1 MPLRGPLAIGEIV
14 RRFAVIALQEVKGD
28 LRALRDLL
36 KWLGPDWAFLMTDTT
51 LGAAGNSE
59 RMAFLFDRR
68 RVEPS
73 GLACELVVPEEWF
86 NEIAP
91 DALRR
96 QFARTPYAV
105 SFRSGR
111 RDVHPRDAARHLRG
125 TAPRTACR
133 SCAASPAGCGSG
145 RIGRTPG
152 RRT

>member
-1 MPLRGPLAIGEIV
+1 
-14 RRFAVIALQEVKGD
+14 
-28 LRALRDLL
+28 
-36 KWLGPDWAFLMTDTT
+36 MTDIT

-73 GLACELVVPEEWF
+73 GLACELVVPEEWL

-105 SFRSGR
+105 SFRLR
-111 RDVHPRDAARHLRG
+111 QRDA
-125 TAPRTACR
+125 
-133 SCAASPAGCGSG
+133 SSW
-145 RIGRTPG
+145 
-152 RRT
+152 